1 MCTSFSTGWPRDD
14 TTCRLAV
21 WSSDRIGRT
30 TEARQGEDGEDGEEG
45 EADGDGADAGGDDAA
60 TPAAE
65 GEAGPLEEEE
75 EEGEEGAGLKLDIL
89 DGCAGLS
96 LVAGERLRG
105 GGLESFSSAADTL
118 VGAPPRIVEVWK
130 SHLKV
135 PEPSPRVLS
144 GPREL

>member
-30 TEARQGEDGEDGEEG
+30 TEARQGEDGEEG

-60 TPAAE
+60 TTAAE
-65 GEAGPLEEEE
+65 GEAGPLEE
-75 EEGEEGAGLKLDIL
+75 GEEGAAGLKLDIL
-89 DGCAGLS
+89 DDCAGLS
-96 LVAGERLRG
+96 LVAGERFRG